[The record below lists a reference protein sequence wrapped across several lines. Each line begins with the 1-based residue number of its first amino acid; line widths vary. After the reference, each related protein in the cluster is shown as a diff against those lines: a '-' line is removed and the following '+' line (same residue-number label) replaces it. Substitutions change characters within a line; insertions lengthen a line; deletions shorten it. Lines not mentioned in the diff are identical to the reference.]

1 MERKSLK
8 LQCRSEKVL
17 VRPRV
22 KTAHQRS
29 PMEGRN
35 SLALCPHCAQAPVG
49 KHAIF
54 GSEGAAAGGR
64 WLMTVLAAGSLEGKY
79 E

>member
-1 MERKSLK
+1 MDRKSLRLK
-8 LQCRSEKVL
+8 CSSENVL

-22 KTAHQRS
+22 KTAHWRS

-35 SLALCPHCAQAPVG
+35 SLAPCPHCARSLMG

>member
-1 MERKSLK
+1 MDRKSLT
-8 LQCRSEKVL
+8 LQCSSEKVL

-22 KTAHQRS
+22 KTAHWRS

-35 SLALCPHCAQAPVG
+35 SLAPCPHGALSRMG